1 MNSPALKQLL
11 TEYDTKRRKAILIAD
26 EKKQAF
32 LASCPELASIEK
44 ELANV
49 SIQASKAIVLADSSD
64 KLDILKKFE
73 RKIAELKK
81 QKEKIISS
89 FGKNASFLEP
99 VFECN
104 LCKDTGYVLQDKKS
118 VMCSCLKQKLYDIE
132 YNKSNMGNLDK
143 ENFSTFNFSKYSDE
157 INPEKYKSD
166 ISPRKNI
173 AIIKNICESFVKNF
187 DDPNEL
193 NLLFTGNTRSW

>member
-64 KLDILKKFE
+64 KVDILKKFE
-73 RKIAELKK
+73 GKILAM
-81 QKEKIISS
+81 
-89 FGKNASFLEP
+89 
-99 VFECN
+99 C
-104 LCKDTGYVLQDKKS
+104 CK
-118 VMCSCLKQKLYDIE
+118 
-132 YNKSNMGNLDK
+132 
-143 ENFSTFNFSKYSDE
+143 
-157 INPEKYKSD
+157 
-166 ISPRKNI
+166 
-173 AIIKNICESFVKNF
+173 IKNPLCAHV
-187 DDPNEL
+187 
-193 NLLFTGNTRSW
+193 